1 MRPLFVALPGLI
13 AFGLMAQE
21 AVDRAEIPA
30 RELPKGELSIRG
42 TVVDEITRA
51 PLRRAMIHASCQNGE
66 FAALSDSSG
75 SFAIDGLAVGS
86 CEINAEKP
94 GYVTQSEMD
103 PIQLERSRGDVVVTM
118 APGAMVTGRVVDNA
132 GDPVA
137 NAWVQ
142 AFQSHVLLGKRR
154 MQLRDSA
161 YTNDLGRYRIT
172 GLDPGSWLLRAVCNI
187 PQVQQQAGSGT
198 STPLP
203 GVAWPP
209 VYYGGAPTEKTA
221 APVKLS
227 AAGTFEADFA
237 VTLETGYS
245 ITGKLE
251 GFRPNQ
257 ETEVQLLRASDNDNV
272 ASATYNVSTGKFSIR
287 DIPAGSY
294 YLRATSGSESNRVR
308 AFQAVEVNGDIRNL
322 LLPLLPGTDIAGELQ
337 GTLRSDPNTQRRV
350 SPGCTLNLR
359 PATFDHD
366 HTNTYMARAEPGKE
380 FTFEHVLPDRYH
392 LDVRCMRGG
401 WVRSATY
408 GDTDVLRHSMTVGAG
423 GLLLKVELGEGSGE
437 VSGTVR
443 NASGEPVAGV
453 VILIPEDGAPALRS
467 PSITS
472 RGFAFP
478 DVPPGRYRAYAWR
491 AQMQPEYED
500 PDYVR
505 KYSDHGRDVSVDA
518 GGKATVD
525 VELIEESK

>member
-1 MRPLFVALPGLI
+1 MTLLFVALPGLI
-13 AFGLMAQE
+13 AFGLVAQE
-21 AVDRAEIPA
+21 TVNRTEVTTIEP
-30 RELPKGELSIRG
+30 PKGELSIRG

-51 PLRRAMIHASCQNGE
+51 PVRRVLIHATCQNGE
-66 FAALSDSSG
+66 FAALSDASG
-75 SFAIDGLAVGS
+75 TFAIDGLTAGS
-86 CEINAEKP
+86 CELTAEKP
-94 GYVTQSEMD
+94 GYVTQVGMD
-103 PIQLERSRGDVVVTM
+103 PIELERSRSEVVVTM
-118 APGAMVTGRVVDNA
+118 TPGATVTGRVVDSA

-137 NAWVQ
+137 DAWVQ

-154 MQLRDSA
+154 MQLRNGA

-187 PQVQQQAGSGT
+187 PQVNQQAGLGT

-209 VYYGGAPTEKTA
+209 VYFGGATSEKTA
-221 APVKLS
+221 VPVKLS

-237 VTLETGYS
+237 VTLESGYS

-251 GFRPNQ
+251 GFKPNQ
-257 ETEVQLLRASDNDNV
+257 ETEVQLLRTSDNDNV
-272 ASATYNVSTGKFSIR
+272 ASAAYNVLTGRFSIY
-287 DIPAGSY
+287 DVPAGSY
-294 YLRATSGSESNRVR
+294 YLRATSGSEGNRVR
-308 AFQAVEVNGDIRNL
+308 AFQAVDVNGDIRNL
-322 LLPLLPGTDIAGELQ
+322 VLPLLPGTDIEGKLQ
-337 GTLRSDPNTQRRV
+337 GTLRADSNLRLRAI
-350 SPGCTLNLR
+350 PGCTLSLR
-359 PATFDHD
+359 PETFDHD
-366 HTNTYMARAEPGKE
+366 HTNTYHAHAEAGKE

-392 LDVRCMRGG
+392 LDVRCMQGG

-408 GDTDVLRHSMTVGAG
+408 GDTDILRHSMTVGAG
-423 GLLLKVELGEGSGE
+423 GLGLKVELGEGSGE

-453 VILIPEDGAPALRS
+453 VILIPEDGGPALRS
-467 PSITS
+467 PAIPS

-478 DVPPGRYRAYAWR
+478 YVPPGRYRAYAWR

-505 KYSDHGRDVSVDA
+505 KYFDHGRDVSVDA

>member
-1 MRPLFVALPGLI
+1 VRPLFVALPGLI
-13 AFGLMAQE
+13 AFGLVAQE
-21 AVDRAEIPA
+21 AVDRAGDPMPEP
-30 RELPKGELSIRG
+30 PKGELFMRG

-51 PLRRAMIHASCQNGE
+51 PLRRAMIHASCMNGE
-66 FAALSDSSG
+66 FAALSDASG
-75 SFAIDGLAVGS
+75 GFEIAGLRAGS

-94 GYVTQSEMD
+94 GYITQSEMG
-103 PIQLERSRGDVVVTM
+103 PIQLERSRSDVVVTM

-154 MQLRDSA
+154 MQLRNGA

-172 GLDPGSWLLRAVCNI
+172 GLDPGPWLLRAVCNI
-187 PQVQQQAGSGT
+187 PQVKQQAGLGT

-209 VYYGGAPTEKTA
+209 VYFGGATSEKTA
-221 APVKLS
+221 VPVKLS

-237 VTLETGYS
+237 VTLESGYS

-251 GFRPNQ
+251 GFKPNQ
-257 ETEVQLLRASDNDNV
+257 ETEVQLLRTSDNDNV
-272 ASATYNVSTGKFSIR
+272 ASAAYNVLTGRFSIH
-287 DIPAGSY
+287 DVPAGSY
-294 YLRATSGSESNRVR
+294 YLRVTSGSESNRLR
-308 AFQAVEVNGDIRNL
+308 AFQAVDVNGDIRNL
-322 LLPLLPGTDIAGELQ
+322 VLPLLPGTDIEGELQ
-337 GTLRSDPNTQRRV
+337 GTLKTDPNRQLRANR
-350 SPGCTLNLR
+350 SCTLSLR
-359 PATFDHD
+359 PETFDHD
-366 HTNTYMARAEPGKE
+366 HTNTYTARAEPGKE
-380 FTFEHVLPDRYH
+380 FAFEHVLPDRYH
-392 LDVRCMRGG
+392 LDVRCMQGG

-408 GDTDVLRHSMTVGAG
+408 GDADVLRHSMTVGAG
-423 GLLLKVELGEGSGE
+423 GLSLKVELGEGSGE

-453 VILIPEDGAPALRS
+453 VILIPEDGGPALRS
-467 PSITS
+467 PAIP
-472 RGFAFP
+472 RLGFAFP
-478 DVPPGRYRAYAWR
+478 YVPPGRYRAYAWR